1 MNNIEIL
8 DFIYNTTHY
17 EDADGT
23 MIPSFASLKDI
34 CDLYKMTEEELIEYI
49 LGNSDEYF
57 IVSLTT
63 SGVDA
68 DADKNAQTLIVAN
81 GCDIDT
87 IKQQFEDIFE
97 VEFDI
102 TILTKEDFF
111 NEESSLEESFTDEV
125 FYHGSTSSNIDTFID
140 GVTNWFTKSEEYARE
155 YFEYNGRG
163 CLYKCNLDLGKVCN
177 IGKTGVPV
185 FAGLKIFKYVENQL
199 NQVGCTV
206 EDIQKLVN
214 ETVEEGWVDTK
225 YRLKLSTIIRSET
238 FRKMM
243 MEKGYDSVK
252 TLEYS
257 KTLGNY
263 VECYGVFDNHNIKI
277 IDKELVEA
285 LNEEVKKFSDQ
296 EMLDML
302 DKRFGQ
308 EEPYMWS
315 TYILP
320 NGHFLNPDNAEDY
333 WEEIDDEPQYEH
345 IDFEDWLSR
354 QTSSFSY
361 WNNVFD
367 KYCIKMNVTY
377 PYLSLPNNRLTS
389 EQKIAIRKVIN
400 NGDFVFNL
408 DDCID
413 RVECITNKEYKYPND
428 YGEKP
433 LVVDTQKD
441 SFMFDL
447 AVFSV
452 DDILKEIDKS
462 YRTGYFDVEGFE
474 FKDIYEESLQEKIVK
489 KGNQYQVQ
497 SEKGRNMGTY
507 KTKKEAEKRLNQI
520 EYFKHINET
529 IEKQDDV
536 EYQGYTIVHF
546 PYTWT
551 YQDTTW
557 DVDGWII
564 ESPYYLEIKGQRHYL
579 PLYPEDESG
588 NDLSFKTLEEVK
600 NYIDKYLVTDK
611 VKLVIKHRDEVHA
624 EVKDEFRNDLDES
637 LNEKAEKHSTLNP
650 KLFDENN
657 QLKPEVHDKI
667 LEIVDE
673 FKKGLEEDGIKINI
687 KDIIIVGSNASYNY
701 NDQSDVDVHIRVD
714 TKSLDCPDNL
724 YPLLYSAYRSIFNK
738 KFDISFYGIPVELY
752 IETIDEEPEV
762 IEDEQLQEAQQEQQL
777 VSNGIYSV
785 LKDKWIK
792 EPVEQDIPE
801 VDEEVFEEEFT
812 KWEDKYFVLINN
824 PEINSEL
831 IDDFLEDI
839 YDLRKTSI
847 AQEGEY
853 SIGNLIFKEC
863 RNLGYLDNLKDLK
876 NEFRSKE
883 LSLEGLT
890 ERLDLD
896 KYNTK
901 EKLKDLAKN
910 IKDND
915 TYSVVELENITPISW
930 NDGYQVS
937 YFRNEITDEYI
948 SKVGKELQR
957 ILGEP
962 YLGFYGSPEIS
973 FHVDS
978 KDKDLAMLIA
988 KIFNQYSIWDFS
1000 ISDEIKNPD
1009 FDSNLKIDYSVA
1021 LDELK
1026 KLKK

>member
-81 GCDIDT
+81 GCDADT

-125 FYHGSTSSNIDTFID
+125 FYHGSTNCNIVEFTNNI
-140 GVTNWFTKSEEYARE
+140 TNWFTKSEDYAKE
-155 YFEYNGRG
+155 YFKYNGTG
-163 CLYKCNLDLGKVCN
+163 CIYECNLNLIKICDVE
-177 IGKTGVPV
+177 KTGMPV
-185 FAGLKIFKYVENQL
+185 FAGSKIFSYVENQL
-199 NQVGCTV
+199 NQIGCTHEEILKLA
-206 EDIQKLVN
+206 EDTI
-214 ETVEEGWVDTK
+214 EEGWVNNK
-225 YRLKLSTIIRSET
+225 YQLKLSTIVRSEA
-238 FRKMM
+238 FRKLML
-243 MEKGYDSVK
+243 EKGYNGVK

-257 KTLGNY
+257 RDLGKD
-263 VECYGVFDNHNIKI
+263 VECYGIFNIQDIRI
-277 IDKELVEA
+277 IDKELVES

-361 WNNVFD
+361 WDNVFD

-413 RVECITNKEYKYPND
+413 RVEYITNKEYKYPND

-474 FKDIYEESLQEKIVK
+474 FKDIYEENLQEKIVK

-520 EYFKHINET
+520 EYFKHMNEE
-529 IEKQDDV
+529 IKKQDDV

-588 NDLSFKTLEEVK
+588 NDLSFKTLEEAK
-600 NYIDKYLVTDK
+600 NYIDNYLVTDK

-637 LNEKAEKHSTLNP
+637 LNEKAEKHNTLNP

-657 QLKPEVHDKI
+657 QLKSEVHDKI

-673 FKKGLEEDGIKINI
+673 FKKGLEEDGVKINI

-738 KFDISFYGIPVELY
+738 KFDIDFYGIPVELY
-752 IETIDEEPEV
+752 VETIDEEPEV
-762 IEDEQLQEAQQEQQL
+762 VEDE
-777 VSNGIYSV
+777 
-785 LKDKWIK
+785 K
-792 EPVEQDIPE
+792 E
-801 VDEEVFEEEFT
+801 
-812 KWEDKYFVLINN
+812 
-824 PEINSEL
+824 
-831 IDDFLEDI
+831 
-839 YDLRKTSI
+839 
-847 AQEGEY
+847 
-853 SIGNLIFKEC
+853 
-863 RNLGYLDNLKDLK
+863 
-876 NEFRSKE
+876 
-883 LSLEGLT
+883 
-890 ERLDLD
+890 
-896 KYNTK
+896 
-901 EKLKDLAKN
+901 
-910 IKDND
+910 
-915 TYSVVELENITPISW
+915 
-930 NDGYQVS
+930 
-937 YFRNEITDEYI
+937 
-948 SKVGKELQR
+948 
-957 ILGEP
+957 
-962 YLGFYGSPEIS
+962 
-973 FHVDS
+973 
-978 KDKDLAMLIA
+978 
-988 KIFNQYSIWDFS
+988 
-1000 ISDEIKNPD
+1000 
-1009 FDSNLKIDYSVA
+1009 
-1021 LDELK
+1021 
-1026 KLKK
+1026 